1 MGMSC
6 NIQAHSRSG
15 ILWIPECHF
24 QGGPEEIVD
33 RKITAS
39 WQPGG
44 GKPSCCRHQK
54 YRRWVNIH
62 IKLCSYMAA
71 IQVGWSL
78 REALHNRCVV
88 CVVCVCVGGGGGG
101 QQSRGP
107 CHFNTFNSLASG
119 RYPKIPRNFFSAIHI
134 CYCIWWFSDETDLG
148 WKLGFSSQHWLRLW
162 AVAWCH

>member
-1 MGMSC
+1 MWHLSAFCCVSFTHFVIHWCKTPISSCLLWLEAQKYVANHKIGHFSTKVTWSCLLFIFGIRKDEYHPWSSERTTYLTNNAEILRCMGMSC

-44 GKPSCCRHQK
+44 GKSSCCRHQK
-54 YRRWVNIH
+54 YRRWVSIH

-71 IQVGWSL
+71 IQVG
-78 REALHNRCVV
+78 
-88 CVVCVCVGGGGGG
+88 
-101 QQSRGP
+101 
-107 CHFNTFNSLASG
+107 
-119 RYPKIPRNFFSAIHI
+119 
-134 CYCIWWFSDETDLG
+134 
-148 WKLGFSSQHWLRLW
+148 
-162 AVAWCH
+162 